1 MKELKNELC
10 RCMGALATVEPG
22 TEEHTRLVAD
32 VDRIMRLLWDHA
44 GADGKLTKDIIPE
57 VNVGHEMPSETNG
70 NFVPKSISYHDPVG
84 YPGPVGVPVLVDEPS
99 GAEPPAPEPVLTK
112 AEVKAK
118 LLTLSNK
125 YDALDLSA
133 VMGGMGYT
141 KLSDVPGERYTEL
154 LTRAENA
161 VKELVS

>member
-10 RCMGALATVEPG
+10 RCMGAMAAVEPG

-44 GADGKLTKDIIPE
+44 AVDGKLDISPE
-57 VNVGHEMPSETNG
+57 VNVAHEMPPETDG
-70 NFVPKSISYHDPVG
+70 SPAPKSISYHDPVG
-84 YPGPVGVPVLVDEPS
+84 DPGEPGDVGVSDGAEQPEPGP
-99 GAEPPAPEPVLTK
+99 ALTK
-112 AEVKAK
+112 EEVKAK

-133 VMGGMGYT
+133 VMGEMGYS
-141 KLSDVPGERYTEL
+141 KLSDIPAIRYGEL
-154 LTRAENA
+154 LTRAEDA
-161 VKELVS
+161 VKALVA

>member
-1 MKELKNELC
+1 M
-10 RCMGALATVEPG
+10 
-22 TEEHTRLVAD
+22 
-32 VDRIMRLLWDHA
+32 
-44 GADGKLTKDIIPE
+44 
-57 VNVGHEMPSETNG
+57 
-70 NFVPKSISYHDPVG
+70 
-84 YPGPVGVPVLVDEPS
+84 
-99 GAEPPAPEPVLTK
+99 TK

>member
-32 VDRIMRLLWDHA
+32 VDRIMRLLWLGETREQGMDQPDKNEA
-44 GADGKLTKDIIPE
+44 PAEKAPVVVEAPAPVVEGTK
-57 VNVGHEMPSETNG
+57 
-70 NFVPKSISYHDPVG
+70 
-84 YPGPVGVPVLVDEPS
+84 
-99 GAEPPAPEPVLTK
+99 PAPEPTLTK

-133 VMGGMGYT
+133 VMGDMGYA

-154 LTRAENA
+154 LTRAEDA

>member
-32 VDRIMRLLWDHA
+32 VDRIMRLLWL
-44 GADGKLTKDIIPE
+44 GETRE
-57 VNVGHEMPSETNG
+57 QEMDQPDKNEA
-70 NFVPKSISYHDPVG
+70 PAEKAPV
-84 YPGPVGVPVLVDEPS
+84 VVE
-99 GAEPPAPEPVLTK
+99 EPAPVAEGTKPDPEPAMTK

-133 VMGGMGYT
+133 VMGDMGYA

-154 LTRAENA
+154 LTRAEDA

>member
-32 VDRIMRLLWDHA
+32 VDRIMRLLWL
-44 GADGKLTKDIIPE
+44 G
-57 VNVGHEMPSETNG
+57 ETREQGMDQPDKNEA
-70 NFVPKSISYHDPVG
+70 PAEK
-84 YPGPVGVPVLVDEPS
+84 VPVVVE
-99 GAEPPAPEPVLTK
+99 APAPVAEGTKPDPEPAMTK

>member
-32 VDRIMRLLWDHA
+32 VDRIMRLLWL
-44 GADGKLTKDIIPE
+44 G
-57 VNVGHEMPSETNG
+57 ETREQGMDQPDKNEA
-70 NFVPKSISYHDPVG
+70 PAEK
-84 YPGPVGVPVLVDEPS
+84 VPVVVK
-99 GAEPPAPEPVLTK
+99 APAPVVEETKPDPEPAMTK

-133 VMGGMGYT
+133 VMGDMGYA

-154 LTRAENA
+154 LTRAEDA

>member
-32 VDRIMRLLWDHA
+32 VDRIMRLLWL
-44 GADGKLTKDIIPE
+44 G
-57 VNVGHEMPSETNG
+57 ETREQGMDQPDKNEA
-70 NFVPKSISYHDPVG
+70 PAEK
-84 YPGPVGVPVLVDEPS
+84 VPVVVE
-99 GAEPPAPEPVLTK
+99 APAPVVKETQPEPEPEPEPEPTLTK

-133 VMGGMGYT
+133 VMGDMGYA
-141 KLSDVPGERYTEL
+141 KLSDVPGERYKEL
-154 LTRAENA
+154 LTRAEDA

>member
-44 GADGKLTKDIIPE
+44 GVDGRLTEDDSAMARDEAREAPPE
-57 VNVGHEMPSETNG
+57 TENVTEPDRN
-70 NFVPKSISYHDPVG
+70 PDP
-84 YPGPVGVPVLVDEPS
+84 VDEPG
-99 GAEPPAPEPVLTK
+99 GAEPGEPVPVLTK
-112 AEVKAK
+112 EEVKAK

-133 VMGGMGYT
+133 VMGEMGYS
-141 KLSDVPGERYTEL
+141 KLSDIPVARYGEL
-154 LTRAENA
+154 LTRAEDA
-161 VKELVS
+161 VKALVA